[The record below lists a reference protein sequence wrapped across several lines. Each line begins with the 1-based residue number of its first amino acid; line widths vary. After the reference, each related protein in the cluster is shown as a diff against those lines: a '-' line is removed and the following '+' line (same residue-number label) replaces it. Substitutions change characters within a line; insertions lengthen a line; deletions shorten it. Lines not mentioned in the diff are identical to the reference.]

1 MPGRTTT
8 DPKEST
14 LKLRLNDT
22 MRSYIEQKA
31 NSGELSMSEYIR
43 ELIREDMKNSSI
55 GKKE

>member
-1 MPGRTTT
+1 MSGRTTT

-22 MRSYIEQKA
+22 MRSYIERKA

-43 ELIREDMKNSSI
+43 ELIRADMKNNS
-55 GKKE
+55 KP